1 MAHNHSHNHLHGHSH
16 GGDQSS
22 KNIALAFFMNLGFAV
37 FEFLG
42 GIYTNSLA
50 ITSDALHDLGDSISL
65 GVSWYFEKIAKRPP
79 SLKYSY
85 GLRRFSLI
93 GAIINALV
101 LLTGSVV
108 IILETVPRLINPVQS
123 DAKGMFIFAVVGI
136 LVNGYAMVRMRSG
149 KTLNERVVTLHMLED
164 VMGWVAVLVGSV
176 VMYFFDLPIIDPLLS
191 LGISVFILFNVF
203 KNLRSVVRVIL
214 QGVPEGV
221 DTQKIEQRLVEEPGI
236 QSVHDTHIWTMDD
249 SYHVLSAHVVVCPDQ
264 DIMAVKRMVKGILR
278 DEFAV
283 GHATIETE
291 DCDEECIVE
300 H

>member
-1 MAHNHSHNHLHGHSH
+1 MAHNHLHGHVHDHSH
-16 GGDQSS
+16 GNDRSS
-22 KNIALAFFMNLGFAV
+22 KNIAVAFFLNLGFAI
-37 FEFLG
+37 FEFFG

-101 LLTGSVV
+101 LFTGSV
-108 IILETVPRLINPVQS
+108 IIIVETIPRLINPVQS
-123 DAKGMFIFAVVGI
+123 DAKGMFIFAIVGI

-164 VMGWVAVLVGSV
+164 VLGWVAVLVGSA
-176 VMYFFDLPIIDPLLS
+176 VMYFFDIPIIDPLLS
-191 LGISVFILFNVF
+191 LAISAFILFNVF

-214 QGVPEGV
+214 QGVPEGIDV
-221 DTQKIEQRLVEEPGI
+221 GEIESRLVEEAGVE
-236 QSVHDTHIWTMDD
+236 SVHDTHIWTMDN
-249 SYHVLSAHVVVCPDQ
+249 SYHILSVHVVVCPGCDVMVIKRRVK
-264 DIMAVKRMVKGILR
+264 DILLA
-278 DEFAV
+278 DFAI

-291 DCDEECIVE
+291 SCDEECNVE